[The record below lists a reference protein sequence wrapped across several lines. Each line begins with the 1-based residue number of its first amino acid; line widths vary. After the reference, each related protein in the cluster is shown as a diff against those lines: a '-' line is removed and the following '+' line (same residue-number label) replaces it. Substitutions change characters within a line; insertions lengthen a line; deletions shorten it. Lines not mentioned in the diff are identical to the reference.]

1 MSADAASC
9 WRKNEMD
16 LITKERDRL
25 LQRTARVYGLSFTIV
40 ALICAVLPGAVSST
54 ALIISLPLFVVLAIA
69 QFRMGVSRSPLWLGV
84 SLVAG
89 LAIVVVAGTIG
100 DRPSQAGFTALMG
113 LAAASLAATA
123 LVLTSSGPRIAAL
136 VIVFLMI
143 GAVLLLLTSDLQ
155 APLRTAGI
163 YVLGWVLPTL
173 IAIWISAG
181 VPQVAKRI
189 ASIGRAHR
197 AERQASELEAQRRQ
211 GARLLHDT
219 VLATLT
225 LLAHSGVGV
234 TPEALRQQA
243 GDDAK
248 LLRQLRLGSTPTP
261 NGAPAGTATSPIQ
274 VIEEP
279 VLGTTLESVKQRF
292 GRMGLQVSWHGT
304 GQVLLP
310 SEILDAFLLALAECL
325 ENVRRH
331 SGVTEAHVTIT
342 EDSKMVRAMV
352 TDAGV
357 GFDISDIDEAKLG
370 FTESVVAR
378 LRDVGGNARLFSAP
392 GSGTTVVLEVP
403 RGDATRGEQGQ

>member
-1 MSADAASC
+1 
-9 WRKNEMD
+9 MD

-25 LQRTARVYGLSFTIV
+25 LQRTARVYGLSFTV
-40 ALICAVLPGAVSST
+40 VSLLCFVLPGAVSTT
-54 ALIISLPLFVVLAIA
+54 ALLVSLPLYLILGFSQL
-69 QFRMGVSRSPLWLGV
+69 RMGTSRSPVWLGI

-89 LAIVVVAGTIG
+89 FGILLVATTVG
-100 DRPSQAGFTALMG
+100 DRPSQAGFAAL
-113 LAAASLAATA
+113 LELTAASMAATA
-123 LVLTSSGPRIAAL
+123 LMLTSSGPRIAAL
-136 VIVFLMI
+136 VVAFLVT
-143 GAVLLLLTSDLQ
+143 GAGLLVLTSELQ
-155 APLRTAGI
+155 APLRTAGVF
-163 YVLGWVLPTL
+163 VLGWVLPAL
-173 IAIWISAG
+173 VAIWISAG
-181 VPQVAKRI
+181 VPQVAQRI
-189 ASIGRAHR
+189 ISIGRAHR

-248 LLRQLRLGSTPTP
+248 LLRQLRMGGNPTP
-261 NGAPAGTATSPIQ
+261 VVENVGTETSPVQ
-274 VIEEP
+274 VIDEP

-292 GRMGLQVSWHGT
+292 GRIGLEVSWHGT

-310 SEILDAFLLALAECL
+310 SQTLDAFLLALAECL

-331 SGVTEAHVTIT
+331 SGVTQAHVTIT
-342 EDSKMVRAMV
+342 DDDKTVRALV

-357 GFDISDIDEAKLG
+357 GFNIADIDEAKLG

-403 RGDATRGEQGQ
+403 RGETGA

>member
-1 MSADAASC
+1 MTEDEATRS
-9 WRKNEMD
+9 RKNIEMD

-40 ALICAVLPGAVSST
+40 SLLCFVLPGAVSST
-54 ALIISLPLFVVLAIA
+54 ALIISLPLFVVLGIA
-69 QFRMGVSRSPLWLGV
+69 QFRMGISRSPLWLAV
-84 SLVAG
+84 ALVAG
-89 LAIVVVAGTIG
+89 LAIVVVAGTVG
-100 DRPSQAGFTALMG
+100 DRPSQAGFTALVE

-136 VIVFLMI
+136 VVVFLLI
-143 GAVLLLLTSDLQ
+143 GATLLLLTSDLQ
-155 APLRTAGI
+155 APLRTAGL
-163 YVLGWVLPTL
+163 YVLGWVLPAL

-248 LLRQLRLGSTPTP
+248 LLRQLRLGTNPTP
-261 NGAPAGTATSPIQ
+261 NGTSIGTATSPIQ
-274 VIEEP
+274 VVEEP

-403 RGDATRGEQGQ
+403 RGEAGQ